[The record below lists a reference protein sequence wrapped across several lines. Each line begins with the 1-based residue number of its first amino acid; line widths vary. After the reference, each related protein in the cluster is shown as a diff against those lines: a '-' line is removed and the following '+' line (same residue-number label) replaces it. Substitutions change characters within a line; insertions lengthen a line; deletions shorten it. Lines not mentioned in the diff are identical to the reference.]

1 MATIKDVAKLAG
13 VGVGTASR
21 VLSGKGSVAPATAEK
36 VRRVI
41 EELDFKPSRAAR
53 SLMTGA
59 SQTIGVYIPFLKGT
73 YYTTVLQ
80 VIDKTLR
87 AQGLHMVAAFG
98 QDGQDEREEAVLGM
112 RFLIERECDGL
123 MVFSNLIKDVDV
135 RSLKDAAP
143 YVAIINSAFPKIA
156 EQCFSVD
163 HDEAGRMAAQ
173 ALLRHHHRDIA
184 VLSGPATSPDNIARI
199 RGFMA
204 GLAEGGVP
212 AKRVLELRGDFSTQS
227 GWQAGV
233 EALASGKRFTAVFC
247 ANDEMAMGLMA
258 SLQAAGVKVP
268 DEVSVLGYD
277 DNPGSVFTTPR
288 LSSVH
293 IPTREVTQAGLH
305 WLLNRRYGLELPVLR
320 DFPISV
326 SWRDSVAAAAPES
339 PQREV
344 QRRPRKERET

>member
-1 MATIKDVAKLAG
+1 MPTIKDVAKLAG

-36 VRRVI
+36 VRRAI
-41 EELDFKPSRAAR
+41 EQLEFKPSLAAR

-87 AQGLHMVAAFG
+87 AHGMHMVVAFG

-112 RFLIERECDGL
+112 RFLIERQCDGL
-123 MVFSNLIKDVDV
+123 MVFSNLIKDADI
-135 RSLKDAAP
+135 RGLKDAAQH
-143 YVAIINSAFPKIA
+143 VAVINSIFPRLK
-156 EQCFSVD
+156 EQCFSAD
-163 HDEAGRMAAQ
+163 HEAAGRLAAQ
-173 ALLRHHHRDIA
+173 ALLRHQHRDIA
-184 VLSGPATSPDNIARI
+184 VVCGPATSPDNAARM

-204 GLAEGGVP
+204 ELGENGVP
-212 AKRVLELRGDFSTQS
+212 AKRVLELQGDFSTES
-227 GWQAGV
+227 GWRAGV
-233 EALASGKRFTAVFC
+233 EALASGRRFTAVFC

-258 SLQAAGVKVP
+258 SLQAAGVLVP
-268 DEVSVLGYD
+268 EEVSVLGYD

-293 IPTREVTQAGLH
+293 IPTREVTQAGLN
-305 WLLNRRYGLELPVLR
+305 WLLNRRYGMTLPVQR
-320 DFPISV
+320 DYPMSV
-326 SWRDSVAAAAPES
+326 SWRDSVTSAQP
-339 PQREV
+339 EV
-344 QRRPRKERET
+344 QRRSRKDRKA